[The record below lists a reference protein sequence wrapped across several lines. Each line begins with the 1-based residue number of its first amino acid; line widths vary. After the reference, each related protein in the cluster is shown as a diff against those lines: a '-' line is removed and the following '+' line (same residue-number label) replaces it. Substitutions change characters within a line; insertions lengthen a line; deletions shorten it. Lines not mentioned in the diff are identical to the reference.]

1 MQKNNEKLKFCNV
14 RDVRI
19 AHFQSFNS
27 LALVLSPKYQ
37 NCMRGPDSIRGF
49 WHKIIWSVKSGMIRS
64 SKIQNF
70 HDMWNTGQT
79 CWILP
84 SHSHSTPYLSH
95 LIWWQSFFWRK
106 DGWKTSTSQ
115 QINFS
120 ISILV
125 TELCNNYLNKHYVN
139 YVL

>member
-1 MQKNNEKLKFCNV
+1 MQKNNEKLKFCTV

-27 LALVLSPKYQ
+27 LALFLSPKYQ
-37 NCMRGPDSIRGF
+37 NCMQDRTVSGVSD
-49 WHKIIWSVKSGMIRS
+49 IIIISVKSGMIRS

-79 CWILP
+79 CWLLP
-84 SHSHSTPYLSH
+84 SHIHSTPYLSH

-106 DGWKTSTSQ
+106 DGWKTSTSSQ

-139 YVL
+139 YVM